1 MDPSPTR
8 IESDEREESVRMISE
23 SAAAVLKGD
32 RARARSLRFSDA
44 GFDRARLIEF
54 AELGWMTLRVSEVD
68 GGLGLGVS
76 EMCALTRQLGRELT
90 PEPVPLL
97 AIAAARL
104 PTPSRD
110 AIVSGEQVIIPIF
123 APYGEAPAGLV
134 DGRLTGRAAPTPF
147 GSGAD
152 GFLTQTATGAALV
165 LADAPGV
172 RITRR
177 STHDGGHLTTL
188 SFSAAKAQAVECSAD
203 AMRDE
208 AALAL
213 SAYLLGVSE
222 TAFEITK
229 TYLTDR
235 RQFGQPIGSFQA
247 LQHRMVDL
255 YLEISLLTAA
265 VESAAEHWDNGSG
278 ENACARLVS
287 LAKARAS
294 RASLAVTQASI
305 QLHGG
310 IGYSDEADIGLFL
323 RKAMTLAGVFGTER
337 FHRERAYRLL
347 EAEA

>member
-1 MDPSPTR
+1 MDIFGKR
-8 IESDEREESVRMISE
+8 IGSDEREESVRMIGE

-32 RARARSLRFSDA
+32 RARARSIRFTDA
-44 GFDRARLIEF
+44 GLDRARLSEF
-54 AELGWMTLRVSEVD
+54 AELGWMTLRVSEAD

-76 EMCALTRQLGRELT
+76 ELCALARQLGRELT

-104 PTPSRD
+104 STPSRD

-123 APYGEAPAGLV
+123 ARYGEAAASLA
-134 DGRLTGRAAPTPF
+134 DGRLTGRMEPTPF
-147 GSGAD
+147 GAGAD
-152 GFLTQTATGAALV
+152 AFLVQSETGAALV
-165 LADAPGV
+165 RADGSGV
-172 RITRR
+172 SIIRQ
-177 STHDGGHLTTL
+177 STHDGGHLMTL
-188 SFSAAKAQAVECSAD
+188 SFSAAKSEAVECSAD

-213 SAYLLGVSE
+213 SAYLLGVAE
-222 TAFEITK
+222 TAFDITK
-229 TYLTDR
+229 TYLCDR
-235 RQFGQPIGSFQA
+235 RQFGQAIGSFQA

-265 VESAAEHWDNGSG
+265 VESAAEHWDNGRG
-278 ENACARLVS
+278 EIACARLVS

-294 RASLAVTQASI
+294 RASLTVTQASI

-323 RKAMTLAGVFGTER
+323 RKAMTLAGVLGTER

>member
-1 MDPSPTR
+1 MAIFGTR
-8 IESDEREESVRMISE
+8 TGSDEREESVRMIGE
-23 SAAAVLKGD
+23 SASAVLKGD
-32 RARARSLRFSDA
+32 RARARAVRFSDA
-44 GFDRARLIEF
+44 GLDRARLSEF
-54 AELGWMTLRVSEVD
+54 AELGWMTLRVSEAD

-76 EMCALTRQLGRELT
+76 EMCALARQLGCELT

-104 PTPSRD
+104 PTPSRQ
-110 AIVSGEQVIIPIF
+110 AIVSGEKVIIPIF
-123 APYGEAPAGLV
+123 APYGEAPASLV
-134 DGRLTGRAAPTPF
+134 DGRLIGRAEPTPF
-147 GSGAD
+147 GASAD
-152 GFLTQTATGAALV
+152 AFLVQTTTGAALV
-165 LADAPGV
+165 QADGAGV
-172 RITRR
+172 SIIRQ

-188 SFSAAKAQAVECSAD
+188 SFSAAKAQDVECSAD
-203 AMRDE
+203 TMRDE

-229 TYLTDR
+229 TYLRDR

-265 VESAAEHWDNGSG
+265 VETAAESWDSGSG
-278 ENACARLVS
+278 ENARARLVS
-287 LAKARAS
+287 LAKGRAS

-323 RKAMTLAGVFGTER
+323 RKAMTLAGVLGTER

-347 EAEA
+347 ETEA